1 MTTRVVTDA
10 STIEGSAVLTS
21 ASAAFTASDL
31 EATLTDTAGAID
43 GHVTII
49 RLLSRAHAIMSAPA
63 TSSQSSDTV
72 TIDPVPVPED
82 FALGDPLATGIPNP
96 PIFVGTE
103 PDDDEV
109 LAYDATTNSWV
120 PRARGSGGG
129 GGWNPI
135 YVPHTHEGP
144 YVASDNDLVLSDGIE
159 VDLSTL
165 TVGAQV
171 AVMTF
176 IEDVNVVDTAHDVT
190 WVVSGHDHI
199 AGVTFVL
206 TPDAFNSEAPGWW
219 HPLFPSLTGDVE
231 AGPFLGGTVVN
242 ALQGLPLALGDVSTA
257 GQVIAWDGTTW
268 VPQSPDTL
276 PGLTTEVTVND
287 GPPNTGLLALE
298 IPSQP
303 VAQPSGIPQPMPP
316 LIGRAF
322 GGTNIPIA
330 LGDGALPN
338 GVCVGQDQNLYVA
351 DARGLVWKI
360 TAEGEVSVFATL
372 EGANPVDI
380 CPAADGN
387 LYVAA
392 GNGIVWQ
399 ITLEGV
405 VTSYPLAPQ
414 IDPPDVQFVAI
425 CAGTGAPEDMSVYVA
440 DSSNG
445 LWQLSIKSG
454 PIGNY
459 ILLHGTPVTAVC
471 ASYDGNISCA
481 DTSGNLVTFAAD
493 GTQVASCTPGL
504 TEPVTAMCVWR
515 EVNWAV
521 TAASWAAFRGV
532 DAVGPYPVEGANLTG
547 LAAGAGGDL
556 WASDADGG
564 LWIIQNP
571 AVAIPNVL
579 GTSVLPT
586 FTKFDYSGTNFG
598 ICSGLNGSLVM
609 TDNTNGNITVWPF
622 TLLTGGL
629 SVDDGILFARNMP
642 TANPDTQDQVWI
654 DDGVLT
660 VGSGGGGGGGGGR
673 IIYGT
678 GQDGPAVVPATSR
691 TVTDAVLTPGSATLT
706 SDTADFT
713 DDDLNTFLS
722 DDPNVLAFGLGA
734 INPGTRIL
742 AVISA
747 TEVTMTEAANASAD
761 SAADDYVA
769 IGYNVVQGGLAY
781 TDVTIE
787 EGATFVLQPGK
798 TAGALDGPI
807 LFGTGTFTID
817 GALDL
822 SGGDADGIESGTN
835 PLGPAN
841 DGAAG
846 TTGAGTVGGA
856 DVDYPY
862 APGTGGAGGSGSTA
876 SPNDTPGGPTL
887 IFPKWSVSLAND
899 PMVIRS
905 GSNQYANGLF
915 SGPWPGCPGSSGGG
929 DGVNSSGGGGGA
941 GLGALIAFPHIVH
954 GPENNYILTG
964 GNGGTPVDTVA
975 TLGADSPVTLPLT
988 IDTGTND
995 EFVYTP
1001 AATGIP
1007 EIFTMAPVTLATLA
1021 DALTAMGAAV
1031 GSSAE
1036 AFSTLVTPSDG
1047 GDGFIELTTVATGS
1061 AQNGSTISFGANDVA
1076 ADLGFTGNP
1085 DTFSNAL
1092 DAGNCGG
1099 GGGGAAGWWMTISQ
1113 DLTGTAN
1120 ITGAGGVGG
1129 AGSGTGTNG
1138 APGSDGFVIHV
1149 IN

>member
-1 MTTRVVTDA
+1 MVDILVNANSALVTAGGTTAPAAGTVEDWTVTTAADFPVVPPMQFRVIDKADLGKTSGYEIIIVTASLNGTGVAWSVTRGAEDTAPYAHAPNWTAVPAETAASLSGNFPIGNPADITTATETPDPLSGQDSATWVQFPTDTPNENATVLAWGQIRDAFPRVVIDT
-10 STIEGSAVLTS
+10 TGSIVFGDGTYDPTVDGTGGLS
-21 ASAAFTASDL
+21 NNGGIPFLIGGNSNIGLNVDG
-31 EATLTDTAGAID
+31 AGAIRFTGQGVGANGGD
-43 GHVTII
+43 VT
-49 RLLSRAHAIMSAPA
+49 LFFNTGDPNASVTATAAGDLCFDSSTPAVWMA
-63 TSSQSSDTV
+63 TS
-72 TIDPVPVPED
+72 
-82 FALGDPLATGIPNP
+82 AGTGWVNISIP
-96 PIFVGTE
+96 
-103 PDDDEV
+103 
-109 LAYDATTNSWV
+109 
-120 PRARGSGGG
+120 GG
-129 GGWNPI
+129 
-135 YVPHTHEGP
+135 
-144 YVASDNDLVLSDGIE
+144 AD
-159 VDLSTL
+159 L
-165 TVGAQV
+165 TVNSGP
-171 AVMTF
+171 
-176 IEDVNVVDTAHDVT
+176 VT
-190 WVVSGHDHI
+190 SGL
-199 AGVTFVL
+199 V
-206 TPDAFNSEAPGWW
+206 
-219 HPLFPSLTGDVE
+219 
-231 AGPFLGGTVVN
+231 
-242 ALQGLPLALGDVSTA
+242 ALQIPKQPL
-257 GQVIAWDGTTW
+257 
-268 VPQSPDTL
+268 VP
-276 PGLTTEVTVND
+276 
-287 GPPNTGLLALE
+287 A
-298 IPSQP
+298 
-303 VAQPSGIPQPMPP
+303 SGIIQPLPP
-316 LIGRAF
+316 LIGRTF
-322 GGTNIPIA
+322 PGTSI
-330 LGDGALPN
+330 
-338 GVCVGQDQNLYVA
+338 LYP
-351 DARGLVWKI
+351 
-360 TAEGEVSVFATL
+360 L
-372 EGANPVDI
+372 EGASTGVICSGPDGNLWITDQNGNLIQVTVDGAVTPFALGVAPYAI
-380 CPAADGN
+380 CVGADGN
-387 LYVAA
+387 LYVAEGELQGSSNPVYQVSTDGTLLNTFTFEPA
-392 GNGIVWQ
+392 GPVQFICAGPDGNIWLSTLADSNIWKMTPDGVFTAVPLPSPGLGGSGICAGPDGRIWIVDGINGALFA
-399 ITLEGV
+399 ITTDGVVSEPFALEG
-405 VTSYPLAPQ
+405 SSPN
-414 IDPPDVQFVAI
+414 AI
-425 CAGTGAPEDMSVYVA
+425 CAG
-440 DSSNG
+440 
-445 LWQLSIKSG
+445 Q
-454 PIGNY
+454 
-459 ILLHGTPVTAVC
+459 
-471 ASYDGNISCA
+471 DGNLWVT
-481 DTSGNLVTFAAD
+481 DGNGA
-493 GTQVASCTPGL
+493 
-504 TEPVTAMCVWR
+504 VWR
-515 EVNWAV
+515 V
-521 TAASWAAFRGV
+521 TPDG
-532 DAVGPYPVEGANLTG
+532 DAGSPITLDGSSPVGI
-547 LAAGAGGDL
+547 AAGAGGDIWAADSNGAL
-556 WASDADGG
+556 WKVTMLGVPTPFSLDATP
-564 LWIIQNP
+564 LW
-571 AVAIPNVL
+571 
-579 GTSVLPT
+579 
-586 FTKFDYSGTNFG
+586 
-598 ICSGLNGSLVM
+598 ICSGPDGALWMNDPANAIVM
-609 TDNTNGNITVWPF
+609 PF
-622 TLLTGGL
+622 TVQMGGL
-629 SVDDGILFARNMP
+629 NLTTGPFSVPLP
-642 TANPDTQDQVWI
+642 TSDPETTDQLWNSA
-654 DDGVLT
+654 GT
-660 VGSGGGGGGGGGR
+660 VRVSGAGPAPSGGGLAF
-673 IIYGT
+673 YGT

-1113 DLTGTAN
+1113 DLTGDAN
-1120 ITGAGGVGG
+1120 ITGSGGVGG
-1129 AGSGTGTNG
+1129 TGSGTGTDGGN
-1138 APGSDGFVIHV
+1138 GSDGFVIHV